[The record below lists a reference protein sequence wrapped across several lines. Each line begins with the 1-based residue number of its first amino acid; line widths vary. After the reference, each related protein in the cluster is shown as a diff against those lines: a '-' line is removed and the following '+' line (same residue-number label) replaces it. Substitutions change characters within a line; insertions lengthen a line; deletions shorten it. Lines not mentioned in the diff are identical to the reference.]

1 MMKVPISRFEWDKT
15 MNAAGTDFETIY
27 AEFRPRILRYLS
39 RIVGEFDAED
49 LTQEVF
55 LRVNKGLAGFRGE
68 SQLSTWIYRIA
79 TNVAFDRMRTPD
91 YQNVTESGIP
101 TEDFLDNAQD
111 SNQTIWMKEQLAS
124 PEQQVHYREELTC
137 FCHFLES
144 LPVSYRFI
152 LILSELEA
160 KTVKEIASILDLDE
174 NVVKIRLHR
183 GRVRL
188 IRELKKHCNPEDWL

>member
-1 MMKVPISRFEWDKT
+1 
-15 MNAAGTDFETIY
+15 MNAEGTNFETIY
-27 AEFRPRILRYLS
+27 AEFRPRILRYLT

-91 YQNVTESGIP
+91 YQKITESGLSI
-101 TEDFLDNAQD
+101 EDVLDNAQD
-111 SNQTIWMKEQLAS
+111 GDQTIWVGEQLAP
-124 PEQQVHYREELTC
+124 PEQQIHYQEELTC

-144 LPVSYRFI
+144 LPESYRFV

-160 KTVKEIASILDLDE
+160 KTVKEIAMILDLDE

-188 IRELKKHCNPEDWL
+188 IQELKNYCKPEDWL